1 MNEIAVCVGDA
12 MSMDDLSVLAGDAA
26 GSRGCYFSLKI
37 IKLIFSNLRK
47 LEKQSNCSLLFH
59 LFYRESLARS
69 ESHCAI
75 CLG

>member
-12 MSMDDLSVLAGDAA
+12 MSMDDLSVLAGDRI
-26 GSRGCYFSLKI
+26 SRLLFLIKDHQIDFLEPKKI
-37 IKLIFSNLRK
+37 R
-47 LEKQSNCSLLFH
+47 KQSNCSLLL